1 MVAEVPDNIRQE
13 LIRLCSESRSRK
25 SIFSREAP
33 THWAPW
39 QLVDPSTSEAFTV
52 DGAWEFVHRQLNEGC
67 GLAVVDLEKP
77 PGKRGYWFH
86 CYDAKGTRIYVKLQL
101 GSGVVI
107 GRSFHEG

>member
-1 MVAEVPDNIRQE
+1 MTEVPDNIRQE

-39 QLVDPSTSEAFTV
+39 QLVDPNTAQVFTIEGAWAFIREQLV
-52 DGAWEFVHRQLNEGC
+52 DGCA
-67 GLAVVDLEKP
+67 LAIVELEKP
-77 PGKRGYWFH
+77 PGKKGYWFH
-86 CYDAKGTRIYVKLQL
+86 CFDANGTRIYVKLQL